1 MLKKLTLLILLVPVV
16 AYSQTTEV
24 TNDVKSHC
32 KSFNDTAFWSEEE
45 SLCTVSVKGDKT
57 VFHYV
62 GGWSLKGANG
72 YGQFYEYNVDSG
84 MLMAVYKGQFKNSMF
99 NGLGRLEE
107 TYDNSLGESIT
118 RITIGNWSDDK
129 VSGLMYQKS
138 INNLTQEEATFF
150 GNAKDGTKNGY
161 SVVEMTT
168 TNAEDTAKKKEV
180 WIANF
185 VDGVWLPKNS
195 KVSVL
200 FLDDTAHGWIQHKFF
215 GRDVFFKEP
224 QKDVV
229 IDKISY

>member
-1 MLKKLTLLILLVPVV
+1 MEILRMLKKLTLLILLVPVV

-84 MLMAVYKGQFKNSMF
+84 TLMAVYKGQFKNSMF

-107 TYDNSLGESIT
+107 TYDNSQGESIT
-118 RITIGNWSDDK
+118 RVTIGNWSDDK
-129 VSGLMYQKS
+129 VSGLMYQKT
-138 INNLTQEEATFF
+138 INNLTQEEVTFF
-150 GNAKDGTKNGY
+150 GNANKGLRHGN
-161 SVVEMTT
+161 SVLEFYTDENKSVY
-168 TNAEDTAKKKEV
+168 
-180 WIANF
+180 IANF
-185 VDGVWLPKNS
+185 IDNVWDDRNS
-195 KVSVL
+195 KESFL
-200 FLDDTAHGWIQHKFF
+200 FLDDTVHGWVQHKFF
-215 GRDVFFKEP
+215 GQDVFLKKSQEE
-224 QKDVV
+224 
-229 IDKISY
+229 IETRKISYK